1 MPVKVT
7 KILKLCFVLVMCTLL
22 LMGTSPNLS
31 RQPLAKEEEPLPAQQ
46 ENQQK
51 LAAQPSPEYL
61 TAETDKQ
68 SPAEQAPI
76 EKTAEQPQGETAKE
90 KTPSAPQSQPKA
102 PPSNSTSPTKP
113 TAPKETAGT
122 SARQQD
128 LNIYVLNAISTYA
141 GGYYP
146 YLLDNNYATY
156 NGVTSNICY
165 QGHLLLKAHP
175 SGNRASHCVGITFEV
190 FFKAMRARNRAA
202 GLEQDDFNGMSL
214 AAMSDFM
221 LRWYVAGPKDTHN
234 LAVAIEKYGL
244 GRRITNF
251 SSAKTGD
258 FIDFS
263 RSNGT
268 GHAAVLI
275 DWIKRD
281 GEIIGLRYWS
291 SQESTGGISY
301 AEEYFQ
307 PHGSIRRDRVYI
319 GRVGPINSYR

>member
-1 MPVKVT
+1 MPTRVT
-7 KILKLCFVLVMCTLL
+7 RILKTYSILLICAFL
-22 LMGTSPNLS
+22 LMGASPWS
-31 RQPLAKEEEPLPAQQ
+31 DKPLAADPA
-46 ENQQK
+46 
-51 LAAQPSPEYL
+51 
-61 TAETDKQ
+61 
-68 SPAEQAPI
+68 API
-76 EKTAEQPQGETAKE
+76 EEPVSTQEEIAAEPSPVETKEPSPPPIRPAEEQPKQKAAQEKPVVSRGKPKPATPPAQAKPEPPQETA
-90 KTPSAPQSQPKA
+90 
-102 PPSNSTSPTKP
+102 STL
-113 TAPKETAGT
+113 
-122 SARQQD
+122 ARQQD

-141 GGYYP
+141 GGHYP

-156 NGVTSNICY
+156 NGVTSNIYY

-190 FFKAMRARNRAA
+190 FVKAMRARNKAA

-244 GRRITNF
+244 GRRITSF

-307 PHGSIRRDRVYI
+307 PHGSIKRDRVYI